1 MNRIDVGQTITI
13 LANIGVIAGIF
24 FLGVEI
30 EQNTETRQMEMRFN
44 QSERQTEV
52 IEELVR
58 SPHLAAAVAKALNEE
73 VLTREEDLIISA
85 FALRVFIS
93 WNWQYDE
100 LQRGNI
106 PALNALA
113 WRRVVHRWAAG
124 GYDYPLLANY
134 WDHAKPAVSP
144 DFSQWLEQNVI
155 QPGPP

>member
-1 MNRIDVGQTITI
+1 MKKIDVGQTITI

-24 FLGVEI
+24 FLGIEI
-30 EQNTETRQMEMRFN
+30 QQNTETLEMEMRFN

-58 SPHLAAAVAKALNEE
+58 SPHLATAVAKALNEE
-73 VLTREEDLIISA
+73 VLTREEDLILSA
-85 FALRVFIS
+85 FALRVFTS
-93 WNWQYDE
+93 WNWQFDE

-106 PALNALA
+106 PALNVTE
-113 WRRVVHRWAAG
+113 WRRVVYRFTTG

-134 WDHAKPAVSP
+134 WDHAKLALSP
-144 DFSQWLEQNVI
+144 GFREWMEENVI